1 MSVVTLKSVYS
12 AFFVACVKFDRYA
25 DIRTTLENQNRWVI
39 GIGLWFITIWYE
51 RYTFCG
57 SENLTLIEVE
67 TAINRI
73 SEAAGFTLDVIF
85 VIQINK
91 DLDDE
96 IIIVAN
102 YINS

>member
-1 MSVVTLKSVYS
+1 MYK
-12 AFFVACVKFDRYA
+12 R
-25 DIRTTLENQNRWVI
+25 Q
-39 GIGLWFITIWYE
+39 
-51 RYTFCG
+51 
-57 SENLTLIEVE
+57 EVE